1 MKKALNSKFLK
12 SGAAGLLLALL
23 LSGCVTEGAANMEKS
38 KALRVGMTK
47 AQVIAIMGQPVQED
61 FSTPDRWFYF
71 VNSVW
76 TDGLTTEEECM
87 PLIFEKGRLIG
98 WGNRFYAQ
106 RGSVADLSVVGQNA
120 EFFASGIRVF
130 CGSRHS

>member
-87 PLIFEKGRLIG
+87 PLIFEKGCLIG

-106 RGSVADLSVVGQNA
+106 YR
-120 EFFASGIRVF
+120 SGKIKFKEDSENEQR
-130 CGSRHS
+130 